1 MAETSR
7 RHFLKLSAATAAALA
22 ARDEL
27 LTARRVAPSDRI
39 RLATIGIGSMGQGDT
54 DTALRVPGVE
64 MVAAADVY
72 DGRFA
77 EARAK
82 YGSTL
87 ATTRDYRELLARPDI
102 DAVIIATPD
111 HWHVQQAIDALRAGK
126 AVYLEKPMVRTVD
139 EGRRLVDAHEASR
152 TVLQVGSQFVSSIVT
167 LKARDLLTGGA
178 IGEVN
183 LVESWWNRNS
193 PLSAWQYPIPEDASP
208 QNVDWDRFLG
218 SAPRVPFQP
227 IRLFRWRNYRD
238 YGTGMAGDLF
248 VHLFSTL
255 HVALDSLGPTRIMA
269 SGGLRYWHDGRD
281 VPDVMVGMYDYPRT
295 ERHPEFNLTLKC
307 NFADGATTALW
318 GESGFRF
325 NGQEGV
331 LLLDPSHVTVM
342 RRAAGGDAGLRTAS
356 QERFLP
362 PEGYDDRLDHF
373 KNFFAAMRGG
383 PPVVE
388 DAVFGLRAAAPA
400 VLSNVSHFEHRQVG
414 WDPVAMVAS

>member
-342 RRAAGGDAGLRTAS
+342 RRAAGGVAGLRTAS